1 MHFLISKIS
10 CWRETES
17 CDLSLYVKLVFFV
30 TFTREEEKG
39 GRSPTAKLYRKYIV
53 CKDNLN
59 VGCPMKGATNT

>member
-10 CWRETES
+10 CSRETES

-39 GRSPTAKLYRKYIV
+39 GAHALS
-53 CKDNLN
+53 D
-59 VGCPMKGATNT
+59 